1 MVAQA
6 VTISLNSSTVSLPL
20 GGTGP
25 PASRQGLKD
34 WVRSKMDAVDW
45 CRLSH
50 GSGGVTV
57 FDANR
62 IDSINRVD
70 AARGKETELRQTA
83 ARRHSGAHRTPRPVD
98 ARR

>member
-6 VTISLNSSTVSLPL
+6 VTVSLNSSTVSLPL
-20 GGTGP
+20 GSTGP
-25 PASRQGLKD
+25 PASLQGLQD
-34 WVRSKMDAVDW
+34 WLHGKVDAVEW
-45 CRLSH
+45 CRLLD
-50 GSGGVTV
+50 GYEGVTR
-57 FDANR
+57 FCANR
-62 IDSINRVD
+62 IQNIN